1 MDTAS
6 APLLACQINDFGVT
20 TTSHLNGFV
29 SLSLLDI
36 KRKGEAHDKVHFFL
50 FFACWF
56 LLLHERIEIERMA
69 SNKEDSLT
77 CCFSMENHSSTPN
90 ATTLRRRS
98 SLKPSLNQI
107 SPSLSIS
114 NMKAEYSL
122 QALVENAPHE
132 PLPYHIYDHSSF
144 SGPYHPRNICVN
156 DPTEQSSRWSSN
168 SHDQSQYVTIK
179 LEKPAVACKY
189 DMTP

>member
-1 MDTAS
+1 
-6 APLLACQINDFGVT
+6 
-20 TTSHLNGFV
+20 
-29 SLSLLDI
+29 
-36 KRKGEAHDKVHFFL
+36 
-50 FFACWF
+50 
-56 LLLHERIEIERMA
+56 
-69 SNKEDSLT
+69 
-77 CCFSMENHSSTPN
+77 MENHSSTPIT
-90 ATTLRRRS
+90 TTLRRRS

-179 LEKPAVACKY
+179 LEKPAVACKI
-189 DMTP
+189 